1 MRLYFCDDKLL
12 DRVEADR
19 AEADGVRRR
28 GNDNRLGKDLHQ
40 PQHLDE
46 LAFATIAHADFQ

>member
-1 MRLYFCDDKLL
+1 M
-12 DRVEADR
+12 DRVK
-19 AEADGVRRR
+19 RRR
-28 GNDNRLGKDLHQ
+28 RDDYLGKDLHQ